1 MSSVL
6 EMGDVIQEDVHQLV
20 AGLALQQLGPPLL
33 PALHHRAAPPPVRPR
48 RPDLTELKYLL
59 AITMCLL
66 IF

>member
-33 PALHHRAAPPPVRPR
+33 PALHHSAAPPPVRAR
-48 RPDLTELKYLL
+48 SPDLPELKYFLDIKIL
-59 AITMCLL
+59 
-66 IF
+66 FVF